1 MRKDNITMDLGM
13 ELANLNKTV
22 ARQEIIIDELELK
35 GAMYKAYFFGKSE
48 LVEKLRNQITEN
60 YNNRIGEFDGFC
72 YASWRAKAVYRTL
85 EDMYKEGIITEGE
98 YLFCEL

>member
-1 MRKDNITMDLGM
+1 MRKDNISMDLGR
-13 ELANLNKTV
+13 ELVNLNKTV

-48 LVEKLRNQITEN
+48 LAEKLRNQITEN
-60 YNNRIGEFDGFC
+60 YNNRVGEFDGFS
-72 YASWRAKAVYRTL
+72 YASWRAKTVYRTL
-85 EDMYKEGIITEGE
+85 EDMYNENLITEGE